1 MNDLIKNNPKHTCHQ
16 VLIEKL
22 NNFSKEMML
31 WDILILEYGF
41 KKKPFRPFSDDLTF
55 LEKIMVKLKIPL
67 KPKFPMFHND
77 WLYAYIEGVKFDVI
91 FDIWS
96 VSLMRNDITI
106 FDQTRFENKDFLKL
120 LD

>member
-1 MNDLIKNNPKHTCHQ
+1 MNDLIKNNTKLTCHQ

-22 NNFSKEMML
+22 NNFSQEMML

-41 KKKPFRPFSDDLTF
+41 KRKPFGSFRDLTF

-67 KPKFPMFHND
+67 KPKPPMFHND
-77 WLYAYIEGVKFDVI
+77 WLYAYIDGVKFDVI
-91 FDIWS
+91 FDSWS
-96 VSLMRNDITI
+96 VSLMRNDLTI
-106 FDQTRFENKDFLKL
+106 FDQTRFDNKDFLKL